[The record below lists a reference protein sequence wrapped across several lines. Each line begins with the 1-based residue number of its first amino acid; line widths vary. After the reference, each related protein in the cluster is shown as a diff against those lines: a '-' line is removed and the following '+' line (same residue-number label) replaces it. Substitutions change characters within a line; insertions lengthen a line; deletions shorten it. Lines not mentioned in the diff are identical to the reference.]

1 MVGGALADADLSMRH
16 VFDFLLEGER
26 PVHALD
32 EIGTLEAPSTGA
44 DPLEQVVA
52 NLERAGAEAIVVD
65 ITTDE
70 ARQVGMH
77 VIKALIPEA
86 MPLSFSHHARYLA
99 TPRLYEA
106 PRAMGLTVHDEAG
119 INPVRQPFA

>member
-1 MVGGALADADLSMRH
+1 MADTGAAAVRN
-16 VFDFLLEGER
+16 R
-26 PVHALD
+26 R
-32 EIGTLEAPSTGA
+32 A
-44 DPLEQVVA
+44 DPLERVVHA
-52 NLERAGAEAIVVD
+52 LEKVGSEAIVVD

-77 VIKALIPEA
+77 VVKALIPQA
-86 MPLSFSHHARYLA
+86 VPLSFSQHARYLA

-106 PRAMGLTVHDEAG
+106 PRAMGLTVHDEAD